1 MFSRS
6 FTTLGAP
13 QRSWV
18 SWRESSR
25 EAPTTTYNFNLLAIG
40 ATGGIQMNRNILDI
54 YDGPYLKQQSVEL
67 DTTESEASR
76 RGERCL

>member
-1 MFSRS
+1 
-6 FTTLGAP
+6 
-13 QRSWV
+13 
-18 SWRESSR
+18 
-25 EAPTTTYNFNLLAIG
+25 
-40 ATGGIQMNRNILDI
+40 MNRNILDI